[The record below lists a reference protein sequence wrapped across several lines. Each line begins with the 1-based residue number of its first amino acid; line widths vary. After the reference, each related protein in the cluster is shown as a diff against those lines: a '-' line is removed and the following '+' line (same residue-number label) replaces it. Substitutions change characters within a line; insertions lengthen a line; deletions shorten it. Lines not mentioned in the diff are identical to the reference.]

1 MDEKDNVLEEENL
14 TPDPEEDDEFEYD
27 EDGNIII
34 PDIDSEDE
42 DEEGE
47 SEEDDDEAPKEEPK
61 PEEDELTR
69 VKKELAALKKQSKD
83 TLAKYGIEGDDLVKG
98 LVSLAAGAVDK
109 TDEEYLKDREVE
121 EAKEFLQNQKWEE
134 LAKADLAKLHEE
146 FPETKAYKHI
156 LDLPAEVRTKFA
168 KFRDAGF
175 SAEEA
180 YAAANFKGIRAGASS
195 AEAKT
200 AMHESK
206 SHMKSVVP
214 KGSKDNSITMTK
226 RELAEW
232 RDLFPGM
239 SDKEI
244 QDLYRKTAK

>member
-1 MDEKDNVLEEENL
+1 MEEKDVLEEENL
-14 TPDPEEDDEFEYD
+14 TTETEEDDEFEYD

-34 PDIDSEDE
+34 PDIESDDE
-42 DEEGE
+42 DEEEE
-47 SEEDDDEAPKEEPK
+47 SEEDEDEAPKEEPK
-61 PEEDELTR
+61 PEEEDELAR

-121 EAKEFLQNQKWEE
+121 EAKEFLKNQKWEE

-168 KFRDAGF
+168 KFRDAGLT
-175 SAEEA
+175 AEEA
-180 YAAANFKGIRAGASS
+180 YAAANPKGIRAGAAS

-206 SHMKSVVP
+206 SHIKSVVP

-244 QDLYRKTAK
+244 QDLYRKTAN